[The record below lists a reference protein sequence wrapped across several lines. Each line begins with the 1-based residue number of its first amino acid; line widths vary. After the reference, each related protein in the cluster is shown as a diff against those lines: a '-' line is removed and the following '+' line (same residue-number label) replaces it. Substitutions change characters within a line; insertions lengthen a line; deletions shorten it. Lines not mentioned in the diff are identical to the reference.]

1 MACVLSYKKEKQ
13 NLYIVKHRIFWTF
26 PDRREYK
33 KNFPKLTPQSL
44 WDTFTIVQSPI
55 LSEMGVSAGFSEY
68 EKHEIWGIF
77 TA

>member
-1 MACVLSYKKEKQ
+1 MLNTESSEHFQ
-13 NLYIVKHRIFWTF
+13 TGENT
-26 PDRREYK
+26 K